1 VADRSV
7 EGLDDTTCRQLLVH
21 KPTSRLSP
29 VHRFRADRL
38 IGHLGTHASGVKVS
52 TGSAQQA
59 FRGHRRLAGWRRMSY
74 GLYIED
80 REPSRLADGLRAWI
94 LMLPTEA
101 AFTHLT
107 AAELRGWWL
116 PQPISH
122 PVFAALRHGDPC
134 RHRAG
139 LLVSRHLSRVP
150 SELVSDIR
158 LTRASE
164 TLLAAARD
172 LGELDLV
179 LMGDSALRLGHCT
192 VDEHSG
198 TASPGRSPAP
208 PAPRHARRAERVAW
222 ESVMR
227 VLHRAA
233 DIPVEPQ
240 HEIFDQWGRFVA
252 RGDLW
257 IVGTNRLH
265 EFDGGVHRDPATQSR
280 DLARDRRLIEAG
292 CQRFGFTKAQ
302 VLNDGGSISA
312 STDTLLGRRLGSC
325 TAAPVECTCRRLDV
339 RLRESHPS
347 APPLAG
353 VPITVGRLHSR
364 ACFGCNLPAVK
375 DAENQTIIWRALG
388 GIGRGSLVEPDRY
401 SSTPAAQARPSA
413 IAQTIND

>member
-1 VADRSV
+1 M
-7 EGLDDTTCRQLLVH
+7 E
-21 KPTSRLSP
+21 
-29 VHRFRADRL
+29 
-38 IGHLGTHASGVKVS
+38 
-52 TGSAQQA
+52 TG
-59 FRGHRRLAGWRRMSY
+59 G
-74 GLYIED
+74 
-80 REPSRLADGLRAWI
+80 
-94 LMLPTEA
+94 LPTEV

-122 PVFAALRHGDPC
+122 PVFAALRQGDPC
-134 RHRAG
+134 PHRAG
-139 LLVSRHLSRVP
+139 MLVSRHPSRVP
-150 SELVSDIR
+150 SELVSGIR
-158 LTRASE
+158 LTTASE
-164 TLLAAARD
+164 TLLAVARD

-192 VDEHSG
+192 VDELVD
-198 TASPGRSPAP
+198 TA
-208 PAPRHARRAERVAW
+208 APRRRGAPLLRRVIGMLDERSESPW

-265 EFDGGVHRDPATQSR
+265 EFDGGVHRHPATQSR
-280 DLARDRRLIEAG
+280 DLARDRPLIEA
-292 CQRFGFTKAQ
+292 AA
-302 VLNDGGSISA
+302 GGSA
-312 STDTLLGRRLGSC
+312 SPKLRRSTTAARSSRRLTLC
-325 TAAPVECTCRRLDV
+325 WVEVGILCGCAGGMHLSQTRFRPPG
-339 RLRESHPS
+339 SHPS

>member
-1 VADRSV
+1 
-7 EGLDDTTCRQLLVH
+7 
-21 KPTSRLSP
+21 
-29 VHRFRADRL
+29 
-38 IGHLGTHASGVKVS
+38 
-52 TGSAQQA
+52 
-59 FRGHRRLAGWRRMSY
+59 MSY

-80 REPSRLADGLRAWI
+80 REPSRLADQLRAWI
-94 LMLPTEA
+94 LVLPTEA

-116 PQPISH
+116 PQPIAH
-122 PVFAALRHGDPC
+122 PVFAALRQGDPC
-134 RHRAG
+134 PHRAG
-139 LLVSRHLSRVP
+139 LLVSRHPSRLP
-150 SELVSDIR
+150 SELVSGIR
-158 LTRASE
+158 LTTSSE

-192 VDEHSG
+192 IDELVD
-198 TASPGRSPAP
+198 TAAQRRRGAPLLRRVIGMLDKRSESP
-208 PAPRHARRAERVAW
+208 W

-302 VLNDGGSISA
+302 VLNDGGSIIA
-312 STDTLLGRRLGSC
+312 STDTLLGRSWD
-325 TAAPVECTCRRLDV
+325 PV
-339 RLRESHPS
+339 RLRRWNALVADSMFGHQ
-347 APPLAG
+347 
-353 VPITVGRLHSR
+353 GR
-364 ACFGCNLPAVK
+364 
-375 DAENQTIIWRALG
+375 TRAL
-388 GIGRGSLVEPDRY
+388 RRW
-401 SSTPAAQARPSA
+401 QACR
-413 IAQTIND
+413 